1 MLTLFPWQEGAW
13 QSLPG
18 NRTLAH
24 ALLISGPQGIGKTVF
39 AHRLGMRLVCEQGKA
54 CGVCRSCVFA
64 GKGDHPDLM
73 VIKAEEGKAEITVDH
88 ARALNAF
95 LALTPHIAE
104 RRVSIIEAADQLNR
118 SAANALLK
126 TLEEPPAESFV
137 VLVSHAPARLL
148 PTIRSRC
155 QQIPLHK
162 PSRSEALG
170 YLKARG
176 VDEADAALKIAHG
189 TPLRAEGLPKDALNT
204 AFRLLETLEHLVKGV
219 LDAATAGE
227 GWQALDL
234 AYGLSL
240 FTGIL
245 SDSVRLATVGTL
257 SEPFPGDWET
267 RLRRLASQLDLQQLF
282 TLWDEVLELHGLAD
296 APLDRR
302 LIWDKL
308 FLRFEQLRA
317 Q

>member
-13 QSLPG
+13 RALPD
-18 NRTLAH
+18 NRSLAH
-24 ALLISGPQGIGKTVF
+24 ALLIRGPLGIGKTVF
-39 AHRLGMRLVCEQGKA
+39 AHRLGMRLVCEHGRA
-54 CGVCRSCVFA
+54 CGSCRSCVFA
-64 GKGDHPDLM
+64 AKGDHPDIL

-95 LALTPHIAE
+95 LALTPHLAD
-104 RRVSIIEAADQLNR
+104 RRVSIIEAAEQLNR

-137 VLVSHAPARLL
+137 LLVSHAPAQLL

-155 QQIPLHK
+155 QQVHLQK
-162 PSRSEALG
+162 PSRAEGLD
-170 YLKARG
+170 YLKAQG
-176 VDEADAALKIAHG
+176 LGLADAALKIAHG
-189 TPLRAEGLPKDALNT
+189 APLRAVALPKDALNT
-204 AFRLLETLEHLVKGV
+204 AFRLLETLEQLARGAV
-219 LDAATAGE
+219 DAVSAGE
-227 GWQALDL
+227 GWQTLDL
-234 AYGLSL
+234 GYGLSL

-245 SDSVRLATVGTL
+245 ADIVQLATVGTL
-257 SEPFPGDWET
+257 AEPLPGDWQT

-282 TLWDEVLELHGLAD
+282 TLWDEALELHGLVD

-317 Q
+317 

>member
-13 QSLPG
+13 QDLPG

-24 ALLISGPQGIGKTVF
+24 ALLISGPQGIGKIAF
-39 AHRLGMRLVCEQGKA
+39 AHRLGMRLVCEQGRA

-64 GKGDHPDLM
+64 GKGDHPDIL
-73 VIKAEEGKAEITVDH
+73 VIKAEEGKAEITVEH

-95 LALTPHIAE
+95 LALTPHLAE

-118 SAANALLK
+118 SAGNALLK
-126 TLEEPPAESFV
+126 TLEEPPAESFIL
-137 VLVSHAPARLL
+137 LVSHAPARLL
-148 PTIRSRC
+148 PTVRSRC
-155 QQIPLHK
+155 QKVHLHK
-162 PSRSEALG
+162 PSRTEALG
-170 YLKARG
+170 YLKTRG
-176 VDEADAALKIAHG
+176 VSEAEAALKIAHG
-189 TPLRAEGLPKDALNT
+189 APLSAEGLPKDALNT
-204 AFRLLETLEHLVKGV
+204 AFRLLETLEHLAKGV
-219 LDAATAGE
+219 LDTATAGE
-227 GWQALDL
+227 GWQTLDL
-234 AYGLSL
+234 GYGLSL

-245 SDSVRLATVGTL
+245 ADIVRLATVGTL
-257 SEPFPGDWET
+257 PEPFPGDWEP
-267 RLRRLASQLDLQQLF
+267 RLRRLSSQLDLQQLF

>member
-13 QSLPG
+13 QDLPG

-24 ALLISGPQGIGKTVF
+24 ALLISGPQGIGKVAF
-39 AHRLGMRLVCEQGKA
+39 AHRLGMRLVCEQGRA

-64 GKGDHPDLM
+64 GKGGHPDIL
-73 VIKAEEGKAEITVDH
+73 VIKAEEGKAEITVEH

-95 LALTPHIAE
+95 LALTPHLAD
-104 RRVSIIEAADQLNR
+104 RRVSIIEAAEQLNR

-137 VLVSHAPARLL
+137 LLVSHAPAQLL

-155 QQIPLHK
+155 QQVHLQK
-162 PSRSEALG
+162 PSRAEGLD
-170 YLKARG
+170 YLKAQG
-176 VDEADAALKIAHG
+176 LGLADAALKIAHG
-189 TPLRAEGLPKDALNT
+189 APLRAVALPKDALNT
-204 AFRLLETLEHLVKGV
+204 AFRLLETLEQLARGAV
-219 LDAATAGE
+219 DAVSAGE
-227 GWQALDL
+227 GWQTLDL
-234 AYGLSL
+234 GYGLSL

-245 SDSVRLATVGTL
+245 ADIVQLATVGTL
-257 SEPFPGDWET
+257 AEPLPGDWQT

-282 TLWDEVLELHGLAD
+282 TLWDEALELHGLVD

-317 Q
+317 

>member
-1 MLTLFPWQEGAW
+1 MLTLFPWQEDPW
-13 QSLPG
+13 RRLPH
-18 NRTLAH
+18 NRALAH
-24 ALLISGPQGIGKTVF
+24 ALLISGPRGIGKTVF
-39 AHRLGMRLVCEQGKA
+39 AHRLGTRLVCGQDQA
-54 CGVCRSCVFA
+54 CGICRSCVFA
-64 GKGDHPDLM
+64 NKGDHPDIL

-88 ARALNAF
+88 VRELNAF
-95 LALTPHIAE
+95 FALTPHLAT
-104 RRVSIIEAADQLNR
+104 RRVSVIEAADQLNR

-126 TLEEPPAESFV
+126 TLEEPPAESFLL
-137 VLVSHAPARLL
+137 LVSHAPARLL

-155 QQIPLHK
+155 QQLHLRK
-162 PSRSEALG
+162 PSHTEALD

-176 VDEADAALKIAHG
+176 VSEAGAALKIAHG
-189 TPLRAEGLPKDALNT
+189 APLRAEALPKDALDT
-204 AFRLLETLEHLVKGV
+204 AFRLLETLENLVKGV

-227 GWQALDL
+227 GWQNLDL

-245 SDSVRLATVGTL
+245 ADIARLATVGTL
-257 SEPFPGDWET
+257 SEPFSIDWQT
-267 RLRRLASQLDLQQLF
+267 RLRRLTSQLDLQQLF
-282 TLWDEVLELHGLAD
+282 ALWDEALESYGLAD

>member
-13 QSLPG
+13 QGLPD
-18 NRTLAH
+18 NHSLAH
-24 ALLISGPQGIGKTVF
+24 ALLIRGPQGIGKTVF
-39 AHRLGMRLVCEQGKA
+39 AHRLGMRLVCEHGRA
-54 CGVCRSCVFA
+54 CGSCRSCGFA
-64 GKGDHPDLM
+64 SKGDHPDILVM
-73 VIKAEEGKAEITVDH
+73 KAEEGKAEITVDH

-95 LALTPHIAE
+95 LALTPHLAD

-137 VLVSHAPARLL
+137 LLVSHAPARLL

-155 QQIPLHK
+155 QQIHLHR
-162 PSRSEALG
+162 PSRAEGLG
-170 YLKARG
+170 YLKAQG
-176 VDEADAALKIAHG
+176 VGLADAALKIAHG
-189 TPLRAEGLPKDALNT
+189 APLRAAALPKDALNT
-204 AFRLLETLEHLVKGV
+204 AFRLLETLEHLARGAVDV
-219 LDAATAGE
+219 VSAGE
-227 GWQALDL
+227 EWQTLDL

-245 SDSVRLATVGTL
+245 ADIVQLATVGTL
-257 SEPFPGDWET
+257 TEPLPGDWQT

-282 TLWDEVLELHGLAD
+282 TLWDEALELHGLAD